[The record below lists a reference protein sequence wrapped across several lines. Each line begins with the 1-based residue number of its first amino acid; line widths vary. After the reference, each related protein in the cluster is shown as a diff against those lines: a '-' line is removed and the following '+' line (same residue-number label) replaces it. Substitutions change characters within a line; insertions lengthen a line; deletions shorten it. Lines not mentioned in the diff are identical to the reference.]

1 MIDFIKYRFWYL
13 GFSLVVIV
21 VGLFF
26 VFTKGFVYSLDFVG
40 GGLIEFAANVS
51 KTKVAEKLVKTKYPK
66 LEFQTTNTGFIV
78 RSTNLNKQSAD
89 KIAKTISQEAK
100 VKKTRFELVG
110 PSVSQG
116 NIYKILT
123 AILLAVLGILFY
135 VALQFKQWRYGLA
148 SIVALIHD
156 SLVLTGLWSVF
167 GYFFGFEL
175 DVLFVTALL
184 TTMSFS
190 VHDTIVIFDKVQEEE
205 KQGSFSQLSQRLNWA
220 LNLTMMRSLNNSLTV
235 VIMLSAL
242 IILGGESTRSF
253 ALSLLIGTLTGTYSS
268 PFVATPV
275 YYLLANRKQNP

>member
-13 GFSLVVIV
+13 GFSLVIIT
-21 VGLFF
+21 VGLLF
-26 VFTKGFVYSLDFVG
+26 VLTKGFVYSLDFIG
-40 GGLIEFAANVS
+40 GGLIEFAANTT
-51 KTKVAEKLVKTKYPK
+51 KTNSAEKLVATKYPK
-66 LEFQTTNTGFIV
+66 LEFQTTSTGFIV
-78 RSTNLNKQSAD
+78 RSTNLNKQTAD

-123 AILLAVLGILFY
+123 AMLLAVFGILFY
-135 VALQFKQWRYGLA
+135 VAFQFKQWQFGLA
-148 SIVALIHD
+148 SIIALVHD
-156 SLVLTGLWSVF
+156 SLVLTGLWSIL

-205 KQGSFSQLSQRLNWA
+205 KQGSFSQLSKRLNWA

-275 YYLLANRKQNP
+275 YYLLAKQKQKT